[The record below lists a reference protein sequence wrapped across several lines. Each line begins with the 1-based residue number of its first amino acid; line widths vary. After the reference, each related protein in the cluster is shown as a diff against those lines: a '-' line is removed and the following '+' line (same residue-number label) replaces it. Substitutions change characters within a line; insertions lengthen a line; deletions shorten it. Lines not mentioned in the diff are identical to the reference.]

1 MRKIKKFKEFINEG
15 FLDSKAAEIIGSIV
29 TGRDVSYEV
38 DPEDSES
45 ANTDSYYGGNTGS
58 SSLIVSSSIPGN
70 DDFALYMQHQQG
82 LGGATGIIKA
92 LNGTGKM
99 HPETLKTKKGVKYAN
114 LVMNIPS
121 DRPEVKKDLINALDN
136 GDQKTAASLFLNMW
150 KDKWFGRQKYAVK
163 AINDPKNS
171 EVKDAITKACI
182 KYNIPFDFAVTVAMI
197 ESSLNPLSQGNTYK
211 GLFAMV
217 PSSDYEGSVTPIRD
231 NWKDPYINSE
241 AGIGLLAA
249 NIKKFKKSLGNDWD
263 SISVGKWADNLE
275 RGIVSTNATQSL
287 RDPSTPAGKSIVIG
301 DSYTPYVAAGAGIA
315 QGPKAATIKDPGNN
329 GLWYGGIAIGRLLEF
344 ANAYKGVDGSV
355 KNVVISM
362 GTNGTYGRST
372 SIVTRLVARLHT
384 IFPNAKLLVV
394 KGSYGDKLK
403 AYPQLQNVSQ
413 STVDAYYSDFATNGV
428 TVIPTP
434 VGNVTDGHGHL
445 PIYKVI
451 GKEIKERLKE

>member
-1 MRKIKKFKEFINEG
+1 MKKIKKFEDFINESN
-15 FLDSKAAEIIGSIV
+15 FYDNDVSKRFGSIL
-29 TGRDVSYEV
+29 TPNYIDYTDYTDYNQPDEEITSG
-38 DPEDSES
+38 ES
-45 ANTDSYYGGNTGS
+45 NYSP
-58 SSLIVSSSIPGN
+58 LIVSSSIPGN

-92 LNGTGKM
+92 LNGTGEM
-99 HPETLKTKKGVKYAN
+99 HPETIKTKKGVKYAN

-249 NIKKFKKSLGNDWD
+249 NIKKFKKSLGNDWA
-263 SISVGKWADNLE
+263 SISVGKWADNLA
-275 RGIVSTNATQSL
+275 RGIVSTNTTQSF

-315 QGPKAATIKDPGNN
+315 EGPKAAKIDNPGNN
-329 GLWYGGIAIGRLLEF
+329 GLWYGGIAVGRLLEF

-362 GTNGTYGRST
+362 GTNGIYGRST
-372 SIVTRLVARLHT
+372 GIVTKLVARLHT

-403 AYPQLQNVSQ
+403 DYPKLQTVKQ

-434 VGNVTDGHGHL
+434 VGNVKDGHGPL